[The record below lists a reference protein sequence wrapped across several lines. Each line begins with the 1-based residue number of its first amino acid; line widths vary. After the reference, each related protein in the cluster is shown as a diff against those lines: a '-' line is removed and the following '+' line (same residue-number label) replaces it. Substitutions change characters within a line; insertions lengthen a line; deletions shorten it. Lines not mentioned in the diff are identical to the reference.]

1 MLVKGEKETLRRLIY
16 NRYIVSRKTN
26 TSYDYYDVPKL
37 ANLWDL
43 ITYRKDLKK
52 TAFAWRE
59 DGKLRRKSFA
69 NVFDD
74 VKALS
79 GYFYANYQ
87 GKNIAVIGEDSYTWL
102 IIALAIIVSGN
113 VCVALDKD
121 SDPELLRKQLKQV
134 DVKAVYY
141 SLDYCGE
148 IGEVFRESYPFE
160 EVEDYISLGKK
171 LHNKNTQDIQK
182 DAMIFFTSGTTGYG
196 KAVVLSQRNI
206 MADLYGAS
214 SIYCPSGR
222 AASFLPYHH
231 AFGFVT
237 SLLMPYYYGCYTFIS
252 GSLKRLLD
260 DFKDGRPDTIFAVP
274 MVVETMYRQI
284 WRTARREKRERK
296 LSRGIKVSNA
306 LMKIGIDWRKK
317 FFKQILDEFGGNVD
331 YIICGGAALD
341 VKYIEWFRS
350 IGIEILVGYGI
361 TECSPVV
368 AVNRNHYKRDGSV
381 GQICRDVNVRI
392 IDDEIVV
399 SGDIVMKGY
408 YKDRKSTEEVLKD
421 GRFYTG
427 DLGRF
432 DEDGFLFVTGRKK
445 NLIILSNGENV
456 SPEEIEAK
464 LANDNGVA
472 EVIAYED
479 NNRIIVSIYP
489 EKSYMGDQ
497 DYFDELIG
505 EYNREKPKNRQ
516 IAYVRLRTAE
526 FPRNNNGKIIRSKVR
541 EEEANGERSN

>member
-1 MLVKGEKETLRRLIY
+1 MLVIGEKETLRRLIY

-43 ITYRKDLKK
+43 ITYRKDSER

-69 NVFDD
+69 NVFTD

-87 GKNIAVIGEDSYTWL
+87 GKNIAVIGEDSYAWL

-148 IGEVFRESYPFE
+148 IGEAFRESYPFE
-160 EVEDYISLGKK
+160 EVEDYINLGKK

-196 KAVVLSQRNI
+196 KAVVLSQKNI

-214 SIYCPSGR
+214 SIYCPRGR

-260 DFKDGRPDTIFAVP
+260 DFKDGKPDTIFAVP
-274 MVVETMYRQI
+274 MVVETIYRQI

-368 AVNRNHYKRDGSV
+368 AVNRNYYKRDGSV

-399 SGDIVMKGY
+399 SGDVVMKGY

-456 SPEEIEAK
+456 SPEEIEAR

-479 NNRIIVSIYP
+479 NNRIVVSIYP

-526 FPRNNNGKIIRSKVR
+526 FPRNNNGKIIRSKVI